1 MDGHWQIH
9 NLLGR
14 GDKSS
19 LVLVTHYVTFVF
31 LQVSPAAAAAAAVMH
46 GTKITCNHEVWWCCD
61 ADLRLVSNNP
71 REGRLE
77 IFHNGSWGTVCNDAF
92 DDIDA
97 QVACYSLGFGLLC
110 H

>member
-31 LQVSPAAAAAAAVMH
+31 LQVSPAAAAAVMH
-46 GTKITCNHEVWWCCD
+46 GTK
-61 ADLRLVSNNP
+61 SNMQ
-71 REGRLE
+71 
-77 IFHNGSWGTVCNDAF
+77 S
-92 DDIDA
+92 
-97 QVACYSLGFGLLC
+97 
-110 H
+110 